1 MQVLTPLKLGGN
13 NLRKLK
19 TYGTIIRSR
28 YDNWEDLIDHLENAP
43 ENKITM
49 SMNKHLIERHT
60 LEQLVEIAN
69 NENERL
75 GSNDFRTVAKV
86 RVHIKWLKAR
96 GWIFNI
102 DKNGAYQLVNY
113 KRKFRNIITN
123 SY

>member
-1 MQVLTPLKLGGN
+1 M
-13 NLRKLK
+13 RKLK

-69 NENERL
+69 SENQRL

-102 DKNGAYQLVNY
+102 DKNGAYKLVNY
-113 KRKFRNIITN
+113 KRPD
-123 SY
+123 

>member
-1 MQVLTPLKLGGN
+1 M
-13 NLRKLK
+13 RKLK

-43 ENKITM
+43 DNKITM
-49 SMNKHLIERHT
+49 SMNKHLLEPHT

-75 GSNDFRTVAKV
+75 GSNDFRTVAIVWK
-86 RVHIKWLKAR
+86 HIKWLKAR

-102 DKNGAYQLVNY
+102 DKNGAYKLVNY
-113 KRKFRNIITN
+113 KRPD
-123 SY
+123 